1 MKRIT
6 IYDVAKE
13 ADVSLAT
20 VSRVINDSN
29 VVREDTRIR
38 VQEAIEKLGY
48 KPNAIAQGLAL
59 SKTTTVSIVMS
70 EKMFAYNGKI
80 LNGLMDVAKIYNYN
94 IMFHTTSKGISKMQ
108 DVIESIIKSRVD
120 GVILFNDNF
129 SLEEMEV
136 LNEYQIPM
144 VVVGSKITE
153 TKIGNV
159 GNVYINFEK
168 MAYDLVNKYFE
179 RGIDD
184 ISLVE
189 DKLNLSM
196 MEQLKAGIDRAYAE
210 KGKVFNKYISYDD
223 NNYKSSFNF
232 LSDYYKNNRP
242 SKLVITFRD
251 SQAIAV
257 LNACQEAGYSLPEDC
272 ELVCVLNNKYLTMTR
287 PNVTSYNIPEYDLG
301 AVAMRLL
308 TKMLVDDDSVKDNK
322 DIEMSVSYYC
332 QKYNHVSRKRRYLFV
347 NYILVDGEQVYKCK
361 PCNPINPKNEYWF
374 EY

>member
-59 SKTTTVSIVMS
+59 SKTTTISIVMS
-70 EKMFAYNGKI
+70 EKLFSYNAKI

-94 IMFHTTSKGISKMQ
+94 IMLHTTSKGISKMQ

-129 SLEEMEV
+129 SEEELEV
-136 LNEYQIPM
+136 LHLYQIPM
-144 VVVGSKITE
+144 VVVGSKIID
-153 TKIGNV
+153 KKVGNV
-159 GNVYINFEK
+159 GNVYVDFEK
-168 MAYDLVNKYFE
+168 LAYELVNEYFE
-179 RGIDD
+179 KGVTD

-196 MEQLKAGIDRAYAE
+196 MHELRQGVERAFRE
-210 KGKVFNKYISYDD
+210 HGMEFKKYISYDD
-223 NNYKSSFNF
+223 TYRSSYDF
-232 LSDYYKNNRP
+232 LSEYFKNHEP
-242 SKLVITFRD
+242 SELVITFRD
-251 SQAIAV
+251 SQAIAFI
-257 LNACQEAGYSLPEDC
+257 NACSEANYKIPQDTQVISILDD
-272 ELVCVLNNKYLTMTR
+272 KYLRMVR
-287 PNVTSYNIPEYDLG
+287 PTISSFNFPDYDMG
-301 AVAMRLL
+301 AIAMRLL
-308 TKMLVDDDSVKDNK
+308 TKMLVNGEEVKGNK
-322 DIEMSVSYYC
+322 DIEIGYTFI
-332 QKYNHVSRKRRYLFV
+332 QRQTTQP
-347 NYILVDGEQVYKCK
+347 E
-361 PCNPINPKNEYWF
+361 
-374 EY
+374 

>member
-13 ADVSLAT
+13 ADVSQAT

-38 VQEAIEKLGY
+38 VQKAIEKLGY

-59 SKTTTVSIVMS
+59 SKTTTVSIVMG
-70 EKMFAYNGKI
+70 EKMFPYHAKI

-129 SLEEMEV
+129 SEDELEV

-144 VVVGSKITE
+144 VIVGSKIPKTN
-153 TKIGNV
+153 IANV
-159 GNVYINFEK
+159 GNVYVDFEQ
-168 MAYDLVNKYFE
+168 MAYDLVNTCFE
-179 RGIDD
+179 KGIED
-184 ISLVE
+184 IALVE

-196 MEQLKAGIDRAYAE
+196 MEQLKNGIDKAYEE
-210 KGKVFNKYISYDD
+210 KGKKFEKYISYDD
-223 NNYKSSFNF
+223 SYKSSYVF
-232 LSDYYKNNRP
+232 LTEHFKQMKP
-242 SKLVITFRD
+242 SQMVITLRD

-257 LNACQEAGYSLPEDC
+257 LNASSEAGYKVPDDY
-272 ELVCVLNNKYLTMTR
+272 ELICVLNNKYLNMVR
-287 PNVTSYNIPEYDLG
+287 PHISSYNIPEYDMG

-308 TKMLVDDDSVKDNK
+308 TKMLVEDKDKKQPLNKEIEMTYSFLKRSSVK
-322 DIEMSVSYYC
+322 
-332 QKYNHVSRKRRYLFV
+332 
-347 NYILVDGEQVYKCK
+347 
-361 PCNPINPKNEYWF
+361 
-374 EY
+374 

>member
-70 EKMFAYNGKI
+70 EKLFAYNGKT

-129 SLEEMEV
+129 SQEEMEV

-144 VVVGSKITE
+144 VIVGSRVTD
-153 TKIGNV
+153 TRIGNV

-168 MAYDLVNKYFE
+168 MAYELVNEYFD

-196 MEQLKAGIDRAYAE
+196 MQQLKSGIDKAYAE
-210 KGKVFNKYISYDD
+210 KGKVFDKYISYDD
-223 NNYKSSFNF
+223 NFKSSFNF
-232 LSDYYKNNRP
+232 LTNYYKENKP

-257 LNACQEAGYSLPEDC
+257 LNACQEAGYSIPEDG
-272 ELVCVLNNKYLTMTR
+272 ELVCVLNNKYLSMIR
-287 PNVTSYNIPEYDLG
+287 PNVSSYNIPEYDLG

-308 TKMLVDDDSVKDNK
+308 TKMLVDDETNLTSK
-322 DIEMSVSYYC
+322 DIEMAYA
-332 QKYNHVSRKRRYLFV
+332 KMPRGTTK
-347 NYILVDGEQVYKCK
+347 
-361 PCNPINPKNEYWF
+361 
-374 EY
+374 

>member
-59 SKTTTVSIVMS
+59 SKTTTISIVMS
-70 EKMFAYNGKI
+70 EKLFAYNSKI
-80 LNGLMDVAKIYNYN
+80 LNGLMDVAKIYNYT

-129 SLEEMEV
+129 SEDEMEV
-136 LNEYQIPM
+136 LNEYQIPT
-144 VVVGSKITE
+144 VVVGSRVQDYS
-153 TKIGNV
+153 IGNV
-159 GNVYINFEK
+159 GNVFIDFEK
-168 MAYDLVNKYFE
+168 MAYDLVNSYFD
-179 RGIDD
+179 RGIED

-196 MEQLKAGIDRAYAE
+196 MQQLKAGIDRAYVE
-210 KGKVFNKYISYDD
+210 KGKVFDKYISYDD
-223 NNYKSSFNF
+223 SYKSSYTF
-232 LSDYYKNNRP
+232 LTEYFKENKP
-242 SKLVITFRD
+242 SQMVITFRD
-251 SQAIAV
+251 SQAIAL
-257 LNACQEAGYSLPEDC
+257 LNACQEAGYSIPNDT
-272 ELVCVLNNKYLTMTR
+272 ELVCILNNKYLSMTR
-287 PNVTSYNIPEYDLG
+287 PNISTYNLPEYDMG

-308 TKMLVDDDSVKDNK
+308 TKMLKDDDSVQEK
-322 DIEMSVSYYC
+322 DIEMSFS
-332 QKYNHVSRKRRYLFV
+332 F
-347 NYILVDGEQVYKCK
+347 I
-361 PCNPINPKNEYWF
+361 PKGTTK
-374 EY
+374 

>member
-29 VVREDTRIR
+29 VVREDTRLR
-38 VQEAIEKLGY
+38 VQQAIDKLGY

-59 SKTTTVSIVMS
+59 SKTTTVSIVMG
-70 EKMFAYNGKI
+70 EKLFSYNEKV

-129 SLEEMEV
+129 SEEEMEV
-136 LNEYQIPM
+136 LQEYQIPM
-144 VVVGSKITE
+144 VVVGSRIPKTNIA
-153 TKIGNV
+153 NV
-159 GNVYINFEK
+159 GNVYIDFEK
-168 MAYDLVNKYFE
+168 LVYELVQSFFKK
-179 RGIDD
+179 GITD

-196 MEQLKAGIDRAYAE
+196 MEQLKLGIDRAFEE
-210 KGKVFNKYISYDD
+210 KGLKFDKYISYNDT
-223 NNYKSSFNF
+223 YKSSYAYFTE
-232 LSDYYKNNRP
+232 YYQTHKP
-242 SKLVITFRD
+242 SKCVITLRD
-251 SQAIAV
+251 SQAIAF
-257 LNACQEAGYSLPEDC
+257 LNATSEAGYDVPNDSEM
-272 ELVCVLNNKYLTMTR
+272 VCVLNNKYLTMVR
-287 PNVTSYNIPEYDLG
+287 PHVSSYNLPEYDMG

-308 TKMLVDDDSVKDNK
+308 TKMLVEDKNNSDLNK
-322 DIEMSVSYYC
+322 NIPMSYSFLERATT
-332 QKYNHVSRKRRYLFV
+332 KS
-347 NYILVDGEQVYKCK
+347 
-361 PCNPINPKNEYWF
+361 
-374 EY
+374 

>member
-29 VVREDTRIR
+29 VVRADTRMR

-70 EKMFAYNGKI
+70 EKLFAYNGKI
-80 LNGLMDVAKIYNYN
+80 INGLMDVAKIYNYN

-108 DVIESIIKSRVD
+108 DVLESIIKSRVD

-129 SLEEMEV
+129 SQEEMEV

-144 VVVGSKITE
+144 VVVGSRVTE
-153 TKIGNV
+153 TRIGNV
-159 GNVYINFEK
+159 GNVYIDFERMAYELVNAYFEK
-168 MAYDLVNKYFE
+168 
-179 RGIDD
+179 GIED

-196 MEQLKAGIDRAYAE
+196 MQQLKAGIDRAYAE
-210 KGKVFNKYISYDD
+210 RGMVFNKYISYDD
-223 NNYKSSFNF
+223 SYKSSYTF
-232 LSDYYKNNRP
+232 LTERFKEYAP

-257 LNACQEAGYSLPEDC
+257 LNACQEAGYKVPDDL
-272 ELVCVLNNKYLTMTR
+272 ELICILNNKYLAMMR
-287 PNVTSYNIPEYDLG
+287 PNISTYNIPEYDMG
-301 AVAMRLL
+301 AVSMRLL
-308 TKMLVDDDSVKDNK
+308 TKMLVNDESVKNNF
-322 DIEMSVSYYC
+322 DIELSYTPM
-332 QKYNHVSRKRRYLFV
+332 KR
-347 NYILVDGEQVYKCK
+347 QTTK
-361 PCNPINPKNEYWF
+361 
-374 EY
+374 

>member
-70 EKMFAYNGKI
+70 EKLFAYNGKT

-129 SLEEMEV
+129 SQEEMEV

-144 VVVGSKITE
+144 VIVGSRVTE
-153 TKIGNV
+153 TRIGNV

-168 MAYDLVNKYFE
+168 MAYELVNKYFE
-179 RGIDD
+179 KGVED

-196 MEQLKAGIDRAYAE
+196 MQQLKSGIDKAYAE

-223 NNYKSSFNF
+223 NFKSSFNF
-232 LSDYYKNNRP
+232 LSDYYKDHKP

-257 LNACQEAGYSLPEDC
+257 LNACQEAGYSIPEDT
-272 ELVCVLNNKYLTMTR
+272 ELVCVLNNKYLSMMR
-287 PNVTSYNIPEYDLG
+287 PNISTYNIPEYDLG

-308 TKMLVDDDSVKDNK
+308 TKMLVDDETIRENK
-322 DIEMSVSYYC
+322 DIEMSYVPMPR
-332 QKYNHVSRKRRYLFV
+332 QTTK
-347 NYILVDGEQVYKCK
+347 
-361 PCNPINPKNEYWF
+361 
-374 EY
+374 

>member
-120 GVILFNDNF
+120 GVILFR
-129 SLEEMEV
+129 
-136 LNEYQIPM
+136 I
-144 VVVGSKITE
+144 
-153 TKIGNV
+153 
-159 GNVYINFEK
+159 
-168 MAYDLVNKYFE
+168 
-179 RGIDD
+179 
-184 ISLVE
+184 
-189 DKLNLSM
+189 
-196 MEQLKAGIDRAYAE
+196 
-210 KGKVFNKYISYDD
+210 
-223 NNYKSSFNF
+223 
-232 LSDYYKNNRP
+232 
-242 SKLVITFRD
+242 
-251 SQAIAV
+251 
-257 LNACQEAGYSLPEDC
+257 
-272 ELVCVLNNKYLTMTR
+272 
-287 PNVTSYNIPEYDLG
+287 
-301 AVAMRLL
+301 
-308 TKMLVDDDSVKDNK
+308 
-322 DIEMSVSYYC
+322 
-332 QKYNHVSRKRRYLFV
+332 
-347 NYILVDGEQVYKCK
+347 
-361 PCNPINPKNEYWF
+361 
-374 EY
+374 